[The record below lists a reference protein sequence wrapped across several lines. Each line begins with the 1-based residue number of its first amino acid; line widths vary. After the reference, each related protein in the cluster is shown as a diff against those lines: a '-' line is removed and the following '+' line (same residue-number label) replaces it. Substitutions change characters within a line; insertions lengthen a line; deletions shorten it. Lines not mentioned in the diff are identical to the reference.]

1 MEVGLRHAPVEK
13 NLYVASGITKMG
25 IGELT
30 IALLSWLLTMLGF
43 LLPVTFVPEI
53 SLWLPWQPGL
63 L

>member
-1 MEVGLRHAPVEK
+1 
-13 NLYVASGITKMG
+13 MG

-43 LLPVTFVPEI
+43 LLPVMFVPEI

>member
-13 NLYVASGITKMG
+13 NLYVGSGITKMG

-30 IALLSWLLTMLGF
+30 IALLSWLLTVLGF
-43 LLPVTFVPEI
+43 LLSVTFVPEI